1 MLCPECNKI
10 IDDDSRFCRF
20 CGVEFI
26 GEEEQIEIIREDGTD
41 YSTGEDETTFFTESE
56 TDEDGDET
64 AYEKDKRKKT
74 FSIQLV
80 IVIVVLAIIGSV
92 IAAVGFG
99 TGMFGAGKETV
110 TDAAGEKVRPGWG
123 TTEITV
129 KDVDGTIRVIESD
142 KSLVT
147 PSQILTEYTE
157 VMNSLKDDAPAFSI
171 TRYQNLPSDKQN
183 LGSVAEFVLPIIEK
197 YVTSKSAA
205 KTEDVIAGNS
215 NRLPVKDSSYGCLL
229 TDETK
234 IKNAY
239 CEILPDNMYKIV
251 MTFNDELN
259 PSHLAAGAE
268 SSDGI
273 INAVFDPY
281 DAAEQI
287 TAISSMVM
295 HDINFN
301 YTDCTVTL
309 IYDCDIKQVDSVNMT
324 MNIDITAKTI
334 LMDIKARIVDV
345 TEFTGFVY

>member
-1 MLCPECNKI
+1 MLCPNCKNI
-10 IDDDSRFCRF
+10 IDDDSNFCRF
-20 CGVEFI
+20 CGVEFV
-26 GEEEQIEIIREDGTD
+26 GEEEQIEIITEDEPD
-41 YSTGEDETTFFTESE
+41 YSVGEDETTFYAESSY
-56 TDEDGDET
+56 DEPENIFSTKKKKKAT
-64 AYEKDKRKKT
+64 AKIV
-74 FSIQLV
+74 FV
-80 IVIVVLAIIGSV
+80 IIILLFVCAGL
-92 IAAVGFG
+92 IAAGFG
-99 TGMFGAGKETV
+99 TGVFGGAGKETV

-129 KDVDGTIRVIESD
+129 KDIDGTTRVIESD

-147 PSQILTEYTE
+147 PSQILEEYTA
-157 VMNSLKDDAPAFSI
+157 VMNSLKDDAPAFSM

-205 KTEDVIAGNS
+205 KTEDVNAGNA
-215 NRLPVKDSSYGCLL
+215 NKLPVKESPYGCLL
-229 TDETK
+229 TDATK

-239 CEILPDNMYKIV
+239 CEILSDDMYKIV

-259 PSHLAAGAE
+259 PGHLSPGAE

-287 TAISSMVM
+287 TAISSMIM

-309 IYDCDIKQVDSVNMT
+309 VYNPDTKQVQSVDML

-334 LMDIKARIVDV
+334 LMDINARIVDI
-345 TEFTGFVY
+345 TEFAEFVY

>member
-1 MLCPECNKI
+1 MLCPNCKNI
-10 IDDDSRFCRF
+10 IDDDSCFCRF

-26 GEEEQIEIIREDGTD
+26 GEEEQIEIIAEDEPD
-41 YSTGEDETTFFTESE
+41 YSIGEDESTFFVVESD
-56 TDEDGDET
+56 DEDEST
-64 AYEKDKRKKT
+64 SERLKKRKSA
-74 FSIQLV
+74 SIQLV
-80 IVIVVLAIIGSV
+80 IVIVILTLFGGILI
-92 IAAVGFG
+92 AVGFG
-99 TGMFGAGKETV
+99 TGVFGGGKETV

-129 KDVDGTIRVIESD
+129 KDIDGTTRVIESD

-147 PSQILTEYTE
+147 PSQILAEYTE
-157 VMNSLKDDAPAFSI
+157 VMNSLKDDAPAFTM

-205 KTEDVIAGNS
+205 KSEDVKAGNS
-215 NRLPVKDSSYGCLL
+215 NKLPVKESPYGCLL

-239 CEILPDNMYKIV
+239 CEILSDDMYKIV
-251 MTFNDELN
+251 MTLHDELN
-259 PSHLAAGAE
+259 PGHLSPGAE

-281 DAAEQI
+281 DAAAQI

-295 HDINFN
+295 NDINFN

-309 IYDCDIKQVDSVNMT
+309 VYNPDTKQVQSVNML
-324 MNIDITAKTI
+324 MNIDITAKTFI
-334 LMDIKARIVDV
+334 MDVNARIVDI
-345 TEFTGFVY
+345 TEFAGFVY

>member
-1 MLCPECNKI
+1 MLCPNCKNM

-20 CGVEFI
+20 CGVEFV
-26 GEEEQIEIIREDGTD
+26 GEEEQLEIIAEDEPD
-41 YSTGEDETTFFTESE
+41 YSEGEDETMFFAE
-56 TDEDGDET
+56 TQDDDTET
-64 AYEKDKRKKT
+64 ASERIRKRKT
-74 FSIQLV
+74 ASIQLI
-80 IVIVVLAIIGSV
+80 IVIIVLALIGGTL
-92 IAAVGFG
+92 IAVGIG
-99 TGMFGAGKETV
+99 TGVFGSRKETV

-129 KDVDGTIRVIESD
+129 RDTDGTTRVIESD

-147 PSQILTEYTE
+147 PSQILDEYTLI
-157 VMNSLKDDAPAFSI
+157 MNSLKDDAPAFSM

-197 YVTSKSAA
+197 FVTSKSVA
-205 KTEDVIAGNS
+205 KTENVKSGNS
-215 NRLPVKDSSYGCLL
+215 NKLPVKDSSYGCLL
-229 TDETK
+229 SDASA

-239 CEILPDNMYKIV
+239 CEILPDDMYKIV

-259 PSHLAAGAE
+259 PGHLSPGAD

-287 TAISSMVM
+287 TAISSMIM
-295 HDINFN
+295 NDINFN

-309 IYDCDIKQVDSVNMT
+309 VYNHDTKEVQSVNMV
-324 MNIDITAKTI
+324 MNIDITAKTFV
-334 LMDIKARIVDV
+334 MDINARIVDI
-345 TEFTGFVY
+345 TEFADFEY